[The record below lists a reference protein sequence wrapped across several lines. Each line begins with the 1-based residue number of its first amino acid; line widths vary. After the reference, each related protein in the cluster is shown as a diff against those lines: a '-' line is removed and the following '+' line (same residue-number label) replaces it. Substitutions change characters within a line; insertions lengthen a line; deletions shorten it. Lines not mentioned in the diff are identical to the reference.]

1 MSNMEFDH
9 KPFPES
15 SFESAFTYMDSG
27 LDYFQYPPSPI
38 GVNVG
43 LPQAVAPSM
52 DLHTLNSIS
61 DYAYASSSF
70 APSPPN
76 AFTSQDEEANGV
88 APQALFYGL
97 SGGELSDGLPSG
109 RASRGS
115 GSRSPAAAPYATV
128 PRSQRFNPIAVPASR
143 PSTRAQVAASHRRT
157 KSARSNDLD
166 SDDDD
171 DEEFKPTTGNPAEA
185 GDNVPRDSASR
196 REIVRKQR
204 IESEQRR
211 RDELRDGYNRLK
223 DTLPPTNQKT
233 SKVSLLDRATGH
245 IRAIESQNRELIERV
260 KSAEHEVHRLR
271 TVNEAL
277 MLNRAGANITFN

>member
-43 LPQAVAPSM
+43 CEYSNPGICNHYLTKQSVPQPVAPSM

-76 AFTSQDEEANGV
+76 AFTSQDEEASGV

-109 RASRGS
+109 RVSRGS
-115 GSRSPAAAPYATV
+115 GSRSPAAAPYAAV

-157 KSARSNDLD
+157 KSARSNDID

-171 DEEFKPTTGNPAEA
+171 DEEFKPTTGSPAEA
-185 GDNVPRDSASR
+185 GDNIPRDS
-196 REIVRKQR
+196 
-204 IESEQRR
+204 
-211 RDELRDGYNRLK
+211 
-223 DTLPPTNQKT
+223 
-233 SKVSLLDRATGH
+233 
-245 IRAIESQNRELIERV
+245 
-260 KSAEHEVHRLR
+260 
-271 TVNEAL
+271 
-277 MLNRAGANITFN
+277 